1 MVVVGINQLLS
12 RAKGE
17 FKISELEQ
25 VCPGVSRD
33 MVRHVLREQQ
43 EQRLI
48 SCSGRGSGAMWS
60 KAIGGNEGNQLPPNK
75 GNDRGNNE

>member
-1 MVVVGINQLLS
+1 MVIAGIHQLLS

-17 FKISELEQ
+17 FKISELEL

-43 EQRLI
+43 EQGVI
-48 SCSGRGSGAMWS
+48 ACSGRGAGALWSRANSGN
-60 KAIGGNEGNQLPPNK
+60 GGNPLPPNK
-75 GNDRGNNE
+75 GNDGGNS